1 METHDIFQ
9 CMSALRPGLL
19 WKMHEENNPIPEN
32 KLENVHW
39 ESSDVVTPTMSEIEE
54 YHNNVFKPNLVLA
67 KLKKKR
73 NIKLGLSDW
82 TQTNDIIMEN
92 ETEWK
97 EYRQALRD
105 LPYMTE
111 DPENPIWPE
120 PPQVKITSGGST
132 TRTQLEEDLQTTRTQ
147 LEENLQTTHTE
158 LEQALQ
164 AEKEKT
170 KTLESRLAFLETAV
184 ASLIS

>member
-19 WKMHEENNPIPEN
+19 WKMYEENNPIPEN

-105 LPYMTE
+105 LPSTTE
-111 DPENPIWPE
+111 DPENPVWPE
-120 PPQVKITSGGST
+120 PPKVKIITDPQT

-147 LEENLQTTHTE
+147 LEGDLQTTQTE